1 MNFGIAA
8 RLGWLLALGG
18 ILAVGMTGY
27 YAYDASRTLLIEAA
41 KNELLTSTQVLARR
55 ITLTRESVSRDLH
68 VLANHPAA
76 LAALDNKGMAAKND
90 LANLMHLLMGANPS
104 YFQVRLI
111 SAEEYGLE
119 KVRVDRDGLGL
130 VRVEEDALQEKS
142 HYPYVFNTL
151 KLAAGETYLS
161 RIVINHEHGSHAGLD
176 QPTVLFA
183 MPVSNATG
191 QIKGLVAINLDLKGL
206 FSLLAK
212 DLPDDFKLFLA
223 NRDGDYLIHPDPEQT
238 FGFDKGRRILIQDEF
253 PLTRALVDKQRDSMV
268 LEVNGGAY
276 AEAPIVAAFIGRDVD
291 IASDE
296 SRLVLGLAQPLAV
309 VLRQDDMLG
318 TVTLRIVVLLS
329 LLIAIIAALLARF
342 IARPINAM
350 SAAVQNFDDDRLT
363 AALPLDRQD
372 EIGILARSFRDM
384 RVQITQQ
391 LAELETRRGELE
403 HIAQHDFLTGLPNRA
418 LFADRVDLA
427 LASARRNRG
436 RLALL
441 FIDLDQFK
449 PINDTRG
456 HAVGDQ
462 LLKCL
467 ADRIR
472 DTIRESDTAA
482 RLGGDE
488 FVVLLQEVRDNAD
501 AFAVADKIRRAIATP
516 CRIDGLDA
524 TVSASIGVAFF
535 PDHGNDLTELT
546 KHADEAMYRA
556 KEQGRD
562 TVVMA

>member
-1 MNFGIAA
+1 MTFGIAA

-18 ILAVGMTGY
+18 ILTVGMTGY

-55 ITLTRESVSRDLH
+55 IALTRESVSRDLH
-68 VLANHPAA
+68 VIANHPAA
-76 LAALDNKGMAAKND
+76 LAALDHKGSVAKDD
-90 LANLMHLLMGANPS
+90 LATLFHLIMGANPG

-111 SAEEYGLE
+111 AADNHGLE
-119 KVRVDRDGLGL
+119 TVRVDRDGLGL
-130 VRVEEDALQEKS
+130 VRVEDDELQEKA

-161 RIVINHEHGSHAGLD
+161 RIVVNHEHGSHAGLD

-183 MPVSNATG
+183 MPVTNAVG
-191 QIKGLVAINLDLKGL
+191 QVKGLIAINLDLKGL
-206 FSLLAK
+206 FALLAK
-212 DLPDDFKLFLA
+212 DLPTDFKLFLA
-223 NRDGDYLIHPDPEQT
+223 NRDGDYLIHPDPAQT
-238 FGFDKGRRILIQDEF
+238 FGFDRGRRILIQDEF
-253 PLTRALVDKQRDSMV
+253 PATGALVDKQRDAIV
-268 LEVNGGAY
+268 LDVDSGAY
-276 AEAPIVAAFIGRDVD
+276 AEAPIVAAFIARDVD

-296 SRLVLGLAQPLAV
+296 NRLVLGLAQPLSA
-309 VLRQDDMLG
+309 VLRQGDMLG
-318 TVTLRIVVLLS
+318 SVTLRIVLLLS

-350 SAAVQNFDDDRLT
+350 SAAAQNFDDDRLT
-363 AALPLDRQD
+363 AALPLTRQD
-372 EIGILARSFRDM
+372 EIGILSRSFRDM
-384 RVQITQQ
+384 RVQINQQ

-403 HIAQHDFLTGLPNRA
+403 HMAQHDFLTGLPNRA
-418 LFADRVDLA
+418 LFADRVELA
-427 LASARRNRG
+427 LANARRNRG

-449 PINDTRG
+449 PINDTHG

-482 RLGGDE
+482 RIGGDE
-488 FVVLLQEVRDNAD
+488 FVVLLQEVRETDD
-501 AFAVADKIRRAIATP
+501 VLAVADKLRRAIALP
-516 CRIDGLDA
+516 CQIDSA
-524 TVSASIGVAFF
+524 EACISASIGVAFY
-535 PDHGNDLTELT
+535 PEHGNKLTELT

-556 KEQGRD
+556 KEQGRNA
-562 TVVMA
+562 VVMA